1 MKYMILLFCFSLIL
15 IVTLVLIIR
24 KKEQSSKI
32 EKILEK
38 YRSEDEKGYKSPI
51 YVTTKGTYYIF
62 RTSKKTGKEY
72 KYYLPKD
79 VQETIKKESGL

>member
-1 MKYMILLFCFSLIL
+1 MKYIISLFCFSLIL
-15 IVTLVLIIR
+15 IVALALTIR
-24 KKEQSSKI
+24 KRKQSAKV

-38 YRSEDEKGYKSPI
+38 YRSKDEEGYNSPI
-51 YVTTKGTYYIF
+51 YITTKGTYYIF